1 MIKRK
6 KKTSSEDEYSIEI
19 LSEDLFEN
27 EDDSMD
33 KQAKKKFVLKRWHK
47 AVIVAFLVVI
57 ILAGSLTGGF
67 FYLRAR
73 GEKNLKTE
81 VPETAEQAPAEK
93 REGLYVTYNGKEYKY
108 NENII
113 NFLCL
118 GIDKDVPIDEERQ
131 GGIEGFADAILLV
144 SVDVED
150 GVVQLLAIPR
160 DSIVPVKVMDS
171 DGNLSRNENVQI
183 TMQYAYGRTAEESCE
198 LMTDAVSN
206 LLFKLPIQR
215 YCSINFEAVPT
226 LNDAIGG
233 VDVDVL
239 EDVFGDHC
247 TLYAGTTVH
256 LDGYEALD
264 YIRWRDEWVAESSMG
279 RLERQKQYMLNYF
292 NQAKDTLKEDI
303 TLPVKVFQE
312 LDGNMCTNV
321 TVEDLTYLAPEML
334 DIAMDTENIAM
345 VPGEVVQGEKL
356 EEYHINEDELKELV
370 ISRFYEEVTP
380 EPDAAE
386 NKTENNVSETEDTAA
401 AAEE

>member
-47 AVIVAFLVVI
+47 AVIAAFLVVI

-67 FYLRAR
+67 FYLRVR

-171 DGNLSRNENVQI
+171 DGNLTR
-183 TMQYAYGRTAEESCE
+183 
-198 LMTDAVSN
+198 
-206 LLFKLPIQR
+206 K
-215 YCSINFEAVPT
+215 
-226 LNDAIGG
+226 
-233 VDVDVL
+233 
-239 EDVFGDHC
+239 
-247 TLYAGTTVH
+247 
-256 LDGYEALD
+256 
-264 YIRWRDEWVAESSMG
+264 
-279 RLERQKQYMLNYF
+279 
-292 NQAKDTLKEDI
+292 
-303 TLPVKVFQE
+303 
-312 LDGNMCTNV
+312 
-321 TVEDLTYLAPEML
+321 
-334 DIAMDTENIAM
+334 
-345 VPGEVVQGEKL
+345 
-356 EEYHINEDELKELV
+356 
-370 ISRFYEEVTP
+370 
-380 EPDAAE
+380 
-386 NKTENNVSETEDTAA
+386 
-401 AAEE
+401 